1 LIIVVA
7 YAAFVSLGLP
17 DGLLGVAWPSIR
29 ATFRLPI
36 DSLGSLLMM
45 FTIGYLVSS
54 FLSGRLL
61 SLMSLGSLLA
71 LSCAATALSL
81 IGYAIAPAWLMIVAL
96 GIVAGVGAGA
106 IDAGL
111 NTFAAMRFSGRMVN
125 WLHACYGVG
134 AATGPAIMTSVLA
147 AGRPWQR
154 GYWIVGGWQLALAFS
169 FLATRRWWPAA
180 AARAGDSPA
189 RITRTSNVTTL
200 RLPAVWV
207 SIAVFFVY
215 TGIEAAAGIWAYSV
229 FTESRAV
236 STTTAGAWVSIY
248 WGALTAGRLL
258 SGLVADF
265 IPSHKMVRF
274 CIIGMALGAALI
286 WSNVTTQL
294 GFLGLGLMGLA
305 SAPVFPSLIAATPAR
320 FGSAHTGNV
329 VGFQIAAAVLGQSL
343 LPALIG
349 LFARRL
355 GLEIVGASLFASALV
370 LLAFYELLTSIGAVA
385 LRQATPAG

>member
-1 LIIVVA
+1 
-7 YAAFVSLGLP
+7 
-17 DGLLGVAWPSIR
+17 
-29 ATFRLPI
+29 
-36 DSLGSLLMM
+36 
-45 FTIGYLVSS
+45 
-54 FLSGRLL
+54 
-61 SLMSLGSLLA
+61 
-71 LSCAATALSL
+71 
-81 IGYAIAPAWLMIVAL
+81 
-96 GIVAGVGAGA
+96 
-106 IDAGL
+106 
-111 NTFAAMRFSGRMVN
+111 
-125 WLHACYGVG
+125 
-134 AATGPAIMTSVLA
+134 
-147 AGRPWQR
+147 
-154 GYWIVGGWQLALAFS
+154 
-169 FLATRRWWPAA
+169 
-180 AARAGDSPA
+180 
-189 RITRTSNVTTL
+189 
-200 RLPAVWV
+200 V

-320 FGSAHTGNV
+320 FGPAHTGNV